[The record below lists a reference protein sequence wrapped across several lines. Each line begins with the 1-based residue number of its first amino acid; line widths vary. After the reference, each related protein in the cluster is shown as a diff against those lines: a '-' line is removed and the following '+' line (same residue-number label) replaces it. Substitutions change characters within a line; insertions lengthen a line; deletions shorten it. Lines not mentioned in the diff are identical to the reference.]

1 MDQKYWGIPQK
12 YWDIPLKDLNKSE
25 SGVKIGEMDKKQEI
39 PLQLRFEGFPIIFEK
54 TG

>member
-25 SGVKIGEMDKKQEI
+25 SGVKIGEMDKKTGNSSTTEI
-39 PLQLRFEGFPIIFEK
+39 
-54 TG
+54 